1 MSDVINIQV
10 KASSCQKECQCPVSK
25 TAVALGGQREI
36 QLGFLIRYV
45 YCDPAKAICK
55 LPAGQKT
62 NSHNSSSFVSLFQDK
77 LKRRQMKK
85 LDLQLQV
92 MGVE

>member
-36 QLGFLIRYV
+36 QLGF
-45 YCDPAKAICK
+45 
-55 LPAGQKT
+55 
-62 NSHNSSSFVSLFQDK
+62 
-77 LKRRQMKK
+77 
-85 LDLQLQV
+85 
-92 MGVE
+92 